1 MSDLANR
8 LVTAADAKLEE
19 LYLADGAVSHATA
32 ARWVT
37 VAVLR
42 ELAKG
47 TFLLRPDSPGTS
59 GFVTAGE
66 VRVELDRLAGVVER
80 RK

>member
-1 MSDLANR
+1 MSGLANR
-8 LVTAADAKLEE
+8 LVKAADAKLEE

-42 ELAKG
+42 ELAESVEVNG
-47 TFLLRPDSPGTS
+47 
-59 GFVTAGE
+59 
-66 VRVELDRLAGVVER
+66 VRVDPVRQADFLRLAEVIEKGEQP
-80 RK
+80 